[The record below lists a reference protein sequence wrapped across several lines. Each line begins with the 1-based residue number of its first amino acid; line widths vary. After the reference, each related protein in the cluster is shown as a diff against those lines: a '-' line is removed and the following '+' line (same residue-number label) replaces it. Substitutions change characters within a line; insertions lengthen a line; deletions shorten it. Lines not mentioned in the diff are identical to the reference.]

1 MSEVKYPPESIYNI
15 LPKEESRI
23 EKQPRYMSKFRPA
36 VVQESRLTKDA
47 MRTMGPAKVEMPS
60 TDKYLKKHSK
70 ESKPLGATEC
80 SKDAHKT
87 CTCTEKKPPVP
98 ARTDNPL
105 MGIHTKRDF
114 IKTATAVPKKP
125 QPICVDTSKG
135 HKQPL
140 ENSGLVPKYIK
151 KTDYGKIPTYLQQRN
166 DEKLRAEEE
175 YNRFVKDQREQG
187 ALRRLPD
194 EERLAVLENLKKD
207 WDKLHHEYQSLPLF
221 IETMS
226 QKAHKVRLEEE
237 MKQLEKDISLFER
250 FKTIYVSKH

>member
-23 EKQPRYMSKFRPA
+23 EKPPRYMSKFRPT
-36 VVQESRLTKDA
+36 VVQESKLTKDA

-70 ESKPLGATEC
+70 EPKPLE
-80 SKDAHKT
+80 DAHK
-87 CTCTEKKPPVP
+87 TCTEKKPPVP

-114 IKTATAVPKKP
+114 IKTAAAVPKKP
-125 QPICVDTSKG
+125 QPVCVDTSKG

-175 YNRFVKDQREQG
+175 YNKFVKEQKAQG
-187 ALRRLPD
+187 ALRHLSG
-194 EERLAVLENLKKD
+194 EERLANLKKD

-250 FKTIYVSKH
+250 FKTIYVSKN